1 MSSEYPN
8 FVPNWERAAWD
19 AVPSHNHGGLQRYIE
34 NGIVPGDFLT
44 AVLENNLMRALG
56 RADEINRY
64 RLFEIASFLY
74 NVAPS
79 QCYGSPH
86 AVKEWSTLG
95 GLNGIRAMNERA
107 VAG

>member
-1 MSSEYPN
+1 MSSEYPA
-8 FVPNWERAAWD
+8 FLPEEERPLWD
-19 AVPSHNHGGLQRYIE
+19 KVPSHNHGGLTRYIE

-56 RADEINRY
+56 KADETNRHA
-64 RLFEIASFLY
+64 LFNIASFLH
-74 NVAPS
+74 NAAPS

-95 GLNGIRAMNERA
+95 GLNGIRRMNEA
-107 VAG
+107 KV